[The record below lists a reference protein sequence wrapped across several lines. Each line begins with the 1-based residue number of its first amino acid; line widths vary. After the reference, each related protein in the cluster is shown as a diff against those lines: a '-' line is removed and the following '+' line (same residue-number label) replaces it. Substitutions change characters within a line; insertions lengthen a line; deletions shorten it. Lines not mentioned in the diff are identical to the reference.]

1 MGVNRPSKR
10 FATLLSKKQQNS
22 RSTKGF
28 AASRQNP
35 SLREK
40 TLLLESFV
48 HVFAHRF
55 GHEKTPL
62 PWRFKGTQRDG
73 VNGSCLHLRS
83 TRMRKPP
90 ISRTLIS
97 LPKKWEAVHC
107 RARPIYPVPLGRIM
121 LWVIVARDP
130 FTPSLWVAR
139 RRKRRFWTETKT
151 EKHRGR
157 RCWQREFSRSESLHS
172 MVPLT
177 WENAIVC
184 GIFASLSP
192 SVRPAC
198 PVSCFSI
205 FVSVQKAPNPRRGR
219 TRDDG
224 RIRPKGYLAK
234 QTGAVA
240 NGFAKQAA
248 VARCKRLCKARC
260 RRFTSR

>member
-1 MGVNRPSKR
+1 M
-10 FATLLSKKQQNS
+10 
-22 RSTKGF
+22 KGF
-28 AASRQNP
+28 ASSRQNP

-40 TLLLESFV
+40 TLLQDSFV

-55 GHEKTPL
+55 GHEKRRHPDPKGRGKWVVPTPQVDPHEKASHLSDFNFLAQEMGGCSLSCATHL
-62 PWRFKGTQRDG
+62 PRPFGSFTLSRATHLPRPFGSRDG
-73 VNGSCLHLRS
+73 ENADSGRKRKLRS
-83 TRMRKPP
+83 T
-90 ISRTLIS
+90 
-97 LPKKWEAVHC
+97 EAGD
-107 RARPIYPVPLGRIM
+107 AG
-121 LWVIVARDP
+121 
-130 FTPSLWVAR
+130 
-139 RRKRRFWTETKT
+139 
-151 EKHRGR
+151 
-157 RCWQREFSRSESLHS
+157 SESLHS

-205 FVSVQKAPNPRRGR
+205 FVSVQKAPNPRHGR